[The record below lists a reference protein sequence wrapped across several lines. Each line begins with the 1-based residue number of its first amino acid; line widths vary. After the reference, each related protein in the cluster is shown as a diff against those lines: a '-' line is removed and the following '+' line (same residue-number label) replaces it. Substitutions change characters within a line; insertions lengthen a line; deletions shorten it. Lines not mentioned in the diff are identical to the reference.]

1 MTFPNPHHRFLFLIM
16 LTVLVVQVS
25 ESVTKANPFYDAQRL
40 RLRVDQNTL
49 RSGGTTKVY
58 VEFLN
63 REYQQVQNDR
73 SRVIDFQLASAGSQQ
88 TGSGSFSPE
97 RIRIEAG
104 AWGGETT
111 FTSGQPGKL
120 LLVAVSDG
128 LDSGQVLLF
137 VTRGQASF
145 LSSLIE
151 TVAYAAEGLEILPPN
166 PRPTV
171 ANSKSPA
178 RIYVALS
185 EPPASPLTI
194 RVTTDRTA
202 RIIYNGRES
211 FAFVDI
217 PLDQTKAVSDE
228 IQIISDTPGRVGIC
242 AKVLPRGD
250 KKTLDLQFDPRLPS
264 KIVFESPA
272 TITSTQG
279 DVPITLGLV
288 DSDGVPVDSEKQRNI
303 VLSAAADSECVHFA
317 SRSVLLAP
325 GQPSAQAMFRLQ
337 DLPAGNEIKLLAI
350 ATDDSRLAT
359 GEKSIAIQSPIEKI
373 LVSGP
378 TEVNRGRKEVQF
390 TIRLV
395 DKAGK
400 PLIADWKR
408 TINLGVD
415 RGKLSAS
422 QAIIEKG
429 QDSTVVTYYSPKSA
443 GRSILTAESRGLES
457 GKLTVNVIMPEYW
470 LILFAVVGALMGGV
484 ARQLHKDAR
493 FENIRPHWKDDTLEL
508 GLTGRLAC
516 SIIGGLFFYW
526 SIKFGLAQ
534 AFGLPVLPATLDMGS
549 KIVAVLLGCIGG
561 FAGTLV
567 LQKVADRIF
576 PEGKTAAPAQPQQQ
590 SA

>member
-1 MTFPNPHHRFLFLIM
+1 CLFLII
-16 LTVLVVQVS
+16 LTVLMVQVC

-63 REYQQVQNDR
+63 REYQQVPNDR
-73 SRVIDFQLASAGSQQ
+73 SRDIQFQLASAGSQQ
-88 TGSGSFSPE
+88 TGSGSFSPD

-104 AWGGETT
+104 AWSGETT
-111 FTSGQPGKL
+111 FISGQPGKL
-120 LLVAVSDG
+120 LLVAASEG
-128 LDSGQVLLF
+128 LESGQVLLF

-145 LSSLIE
+145 LSRLIE
-151 TVAYAAEGLEILPPN
+151 TVAYAAEEIELLPPN

-171 ANSKSPA
+171 ANKKSPA
-178 RIYVALS
+178 IIYVVLS
-185 EPPASPLTI
+185 EPPTSPLNI
-194 RVTTDRTA
+194 RVTTDPAA

-217 PLDQTKAVSDE
+217 PLDQTKAASDQ
-228 IQIISDTPGRVGIC
+228 IQIISDNPGSVGVC

-250 KKTLDLQFDPRLPS
+250 KKTLELQFAPRVPS
-264 KIVFESPA
+264 KIVFEGPA

-279 DVPITLGLV
+279 EVPISLGLV
-288 DSDGVPVDSEKQRNI
+288 DSDGVPVDSEKQRDI
-303 VLSAAADSECVHFA
+303 SLSIAAEPECVRFA
-317 SRSVLLAP
+317 STSVTLAQ
-325 GQPSAQAMFRLQ
+325 GQPSVQAMFHLQ

-350 ATDDSRLAT
+350 ATADSRLGT
-359 GEKSIAIQSPIEKI
+359 GEKSILIQSPIEKI

-390 TIRLV
+390 TIRLA
-395 DKAGK
+395 DKNNK

-415 RGKLSAS
+415 RGKLSVS
-422 QAIIEKG
+422 QAVIEKG
-429 QDSTVVTYYSPKSA
+429 QDSTVVTYYSPKST

-457 GKLTVNVIMPEYW
+457 GRLTVNVITPEYW
-470 LILFAVVGALMGGV
+470 LILFAIVGALMGGV

-493 FENIRPHWKDDTLEL
+493 FENIRPRWKDDTLEL

-526 SIKFGLAQ
+526 SIKFGLSQ

-549 KIVAVLLGCIGG
+549 KIVAVLLGCTGG

-576 PEGKTAAPAQPQQQ
+576 PDGKTAAPAQPQQQ